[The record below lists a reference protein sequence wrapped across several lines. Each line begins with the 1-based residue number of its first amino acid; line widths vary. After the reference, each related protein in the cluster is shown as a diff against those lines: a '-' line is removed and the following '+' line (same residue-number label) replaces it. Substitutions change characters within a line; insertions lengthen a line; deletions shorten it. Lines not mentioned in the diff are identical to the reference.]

1 MATLSGDELEKAQVE
16 HLDKITDA
24 FNNYRESLKNTI
36 ESQMDMFTKFDT
48 SSNISAQTILD
59 NMQSQIDGVASWA
72 AKLTQLG
79 EEGVNKG
86 ILEHLKELGPQGYE
100 YVQAFTTMT
109 AEQLQQA
116 NAEYANYAS
125 VSDAAALEIMA
136 SFSTAGSFAGQ
147 GLVNG
152 LTEQHGNIYNAGV
165 AAGNTANTGLKDTL
179 GIHSPSV
186 VMYNNGMYITQG
198 LTNGII
204 AGQPMTVFTMMS
216 LGNTLLNTFRTY
228 ANQYYSIGLYM
239 DQGMINGINDGRSG
253 VISAAVD
260 VAVSAYEAAC
270 AALEIGS
277 PSKKFYELGYYVDAG
292 FANGISE
299 NGTQVTDSVT
309 DMANSTYNTMNDA
322 ISTITGLLDGSLMV
336 DPVITPTMDLS
347 SLQDSVAKVS
357 SMMDA
362 NNEYRLKSLY
372 GADYS
377 TTTSGSSSSDL
388 DGTISNGKT
397 ISFVQ
402 NNYSPKSLS
411 KLDIYRQT
419 NNQLSKA
426 KQLLAK

>member
-1 MATLSGDELEKAQVE
+1 
-16 HLDKITDA
+16 
-24 FNNYRESLKNTI
+24 
-36 ESQMDMFTKFDT
+36 
-48 SSNISAQTILD
+48 
-59 NMQSQIDGVASWA
+59 
-72 AKLTQLG
+72 
-79 EEGVNKG
+79 
-86 ILEHLKELGPQGYE
+86 
-100 YVQAFTTMT
+100 
-109 AEQLQQA
+109 
-116 NAEYANYAS
+116 
-125 VSDAAALEIMA
+125 
-136 SFSTAGSFAGQ
+136 
-147 GLVNG
+147 
-152 LTEQHGNIYNAGV
+152 
-165 AAGNTANTGLKDTL
+165 
-179 GIHSPSV
+179 
-186 VMYNNGMYITQG
+186 
-198 LTNGII
+198 
-204 AGQPMTVFTMMS
+204 
-216 LGNTLLNTFRTY
+216 
-228 ANQYYSIGLYM
+228 M
-239 DQGMINGINDGRSG
+239 DQGMINGINDGRSE

-260 VAVSAYEAAC
+260 VAVSAYWAAC
-270 AALEIGS
+270 AALVIGS

-347 SLQDSVAKVS
+347 SLQDSVAEVS

-372 GADYS
+372 GADFS
-377 TTTSGSSSSDL
+377 TTTSGSSSSDS

>member
-1 MATLSGDELEKAQVE
+1 MV
-16 HLDKITDA
+16 
-24 FNNYRESLKNTI
+24 
-36 ESQMDMFTKFDT
+36 
-48 SSNISAQTILD
+48 
-59 NMQSQIDGVASWA
+59 
-72 AKLTQLG
+72 
-79 EEGVNKG
+79 
-86 ILEHLKELGPQGYE
+86 
-100 YVQAFTTMT
+100 
-109 AEQLQQA
+109 
-116 NAEYANYAS
+116 
-125 VSDAAALEIMA
+125 
-136 SFSTAGSFAGQ
+136 
-147 GLVNG
+147 
-152 LTEQHGNIYNAGV
+152 
-165 AAGNTANTGLKDTL
+165 
-179 GIHSPSV
+179 
-186 VMYNNGMYITQG
+186 
-198 LTNGII
+198 
-204 AGQPMTVFTMMS
+204 
-216 LGNTLLNTFRTY
+216 
-228 ANQYYSIGLYM
+228 
-239 DQGMINGINDGRSG
+239 
-253 VISAAVD
+253 
-260 VAVSAYEAAC
+260 
-270 AALEIGS
+270 IGS

-336 DPVITPTMDLS
+336 DPVITPTMDLT
-347 SLQDSVAKVS
+347 SLRDSVAEVS

-426 KQLLAK
+426 KQLLAQ